1 MSKRKQIETSSRCSN
16 GTRRNK
22 KTGICESVLN
32 KRVSLRSSTRVP
44 RYTAPSIRANIQS
57 GKPSRCPNGSRR
69 NKKTGLCEPIV
80 RARTASTNPPILR
93 QSSIRNSPFRFPYNS
108 AEISPV
114 TRRSPL
120 YARASTNA
128 PIIRQSSI
136 RNSPFRVPYNSAEI
150 SPVTRR
156 SPLYASASNP
166 IYSSASSPLYASAS
180 SPLYAS
186 ASNPPSPIYRAA
198 SPSDFTR
205 YVEKMSKLRQSRLV
219 DLSPSSPFAQMQNN
233 PSLARRDL
241 IQFSPDSKNLIEFS
255 PDLPSSKNLIEFSP
269 DSKNLIE
276 FSPDLP
282 SSKKVTPKQM
292 SLPSKGNS
300 FPFSRYPLPKSAS
313 PETNPFGV
321 YPYTPENTPYSVP
334 WSDVETPRSAS
345 ITSSPLQRPRSLSR
359 KIVLHSKNKSLPS
372 SASSSSFNSLENS
385 PSEVFLTPESDFYL
399 SPEGSPIIFRK
410 SGLSNKLKRKKS
422 DKSSSSYNLPA
433 NKDKYSSKRKNT
445 RSMSR
450 SARNFLP
457 ENEQRTLQK
466 MSARYLSKSLGKSMK
481 SRSPSKS
488 PSPKRVTPASPFYE
502 LYPNY
507 SPLKVKARKSYDS
520 PLLADIIANKKQ
532 MKEFTKKL
540 KYNKEITKARRV
552 VANSTRKKTPVKA
565 QGLFSYLWS
574 KVPNLRDK

>member
-1 MSKRKQIETSSRCSN
+1 MSKRKQIETSSRCPN

-22 KTGICESVLN
+22 KTGNCEARAV
-32 KRVSLRSSTRVP
+32 KRPASITASSKSKITL
-44 RYTAPSIRANIQS
+44 
-57 GKPSRCPNGSRR
+57 GKSSRCPNGSRR

-80 RARTASTNPPILR
+80 RARAASTNPPIIR

-120 YARASTNA
+120 YASAS
-128 PIIRQSSI
+128 
-136 RNSPFRVPYNSAEI
+136 
-150 SPVTRR
+150 

-166 IYSSASSPLYASAS
+166 LYASASSPLYASAS
-180 SPLYAS
+180 SPLYASASSPLYASASSPLYASGSNPLYAS

-205 YVEKMSKLRQSRLV
+205 YVEKMDKLRQSRLV
-219 DLSPSSPFAQMQNN
+219 DLSPSSPFAQMQNNPSLVRRDLIQFSPDSKNLIEFSPTPKNLVEFSPSIPFAQMQNN

-255 PDLPSSKNLIEFSP
+255 PDLPSL
-269 DSKNLIE
+269 
-276 FSPDLP
+276 
-282 SSKKVTPKQM
+282 KKVTPKQM
-292 SLPSKGNS
+292 SLPSKGS
-300 FPFSRYPLPKSAS
+300 RFPFSQYPLPNSARMQGIKMS
-313 PETNPFGV
+313 HKYKKTEKNPFRFVKRFPTNP
-321 YPYTPENTPYSVP
+321 YYS
-334 WSDVETPRSAS
+334 PRIAQLWK
-345 ITSSPLQRPRSLSR
+345 SPT
-359 KIVLHSKNKSLPS
+359 S
-372 SASSSSFNSLENS
+372 SASSSSFHSLENS
-385 PSEVFLTPESDFYL
+385 PSEVFLTPESDVYL
-399 SPEGSPIIFRK
+399 SPERSPIILRN

-422 DKSSSSYNLPA
+422 DKSSSSYSLPA

-450 SARNFLP
+450 SARSFLP

-466 MSARYLSKSLGKSMK
+466 MSARYPSKSLGKSMNQ
-481 SRSPSKS
+481 SSPSKS

-502 LYPNY
+502 LYPKY
-507 SPLKVKARKSYDS
+507 SPRKVKSRKSYSS
-520 PLLADIIANKKQ
+520 PLLSEIIANKKQ
-532 MKEFTKKL
+532 MKEFTRKL

-565 QGLFSYLWS
+565 QGLFSYIWS

>member
-1 MSKRKQIETSSRCSN
+1 M
-16 GTRRNK
+16 
-22 KTGICESVLN
+22 
-32 KRVSLRSSTRVP
+32 
-44 RYTAPSIRANIQS
+44 
-57 GKPSRCPNGSRR
+57 
-69 NKKTGLCEPIV
+69 
-80 RARTASTNPPILR
+80 
-93 QSSIRNSPFRFPYNS
+93 SPFRFPYNS

-114 TRRSPL
+114 T
-120 YARASTNA
+120 YA
-128 PIIRQSSI
+128 
-136 RNSPFRVPYNSAEI
+136 
-150 SPVTRR
+150 
-156 SPLYASASNP
+156 
-166 IYSSASSPLYASAS
+166 SASSPLYASAS

-205 YVEKMSKLRQSRLV
+205 YVEKMSPVYQIPYKTINPRSVRVSPVAPPIPSKLRQQRLV
-219 DLSPSSPFAQMQNN
+219 DL
-233 PSLARRDL
+233 
-241 IQFSPDSKNLIEFS
+241 
-255 PDLPSSKNLIEFSP
+255 
-269 DSKNLIE
+269 
-276 FSPDLP
+276 SPDLP

-372 SASSSSFNSLENS
+372 SASSSSFHSLENS

-399 SPEGSPIIFRK
+399 SPEGSPIILRK

-422 DKSSSSYNLPA
+422 DKSSSSYSLPA

-466 MSARYLSKSLGKSMK
+466 MSARYPSKSLGKSMK

-507 SPLKVKARKSYDS
+507 SPRKVKARKSYDS

-540 KYNKEITKARRV
+540 KYNKEITKARKI
-552 VANSTRKKTPVKA
+552 VANSTRKKTHVQA
-565 QGLFSYLWS
+565 QGWASYLWS

>member
-1 MSKRKQIETSSRCSN
+1 M
-16 GTRRNK
+16 
-22 KTGICESVLN
+22 
-32 KRVSLRSSTRVP
+32 
-44 RYTAPSIRANIQS
+44 
-57 GKPSRCPNGSRR
+57 
-69 NKKTGLCEPIV
+69 
-80 RARTASTNPPILR
+80 
-93 QSSIRNSPFRFPYNS
+93 
-108 AEISPV
+108 SPV
-114 TRRSPL
+114 YQIPYKTINPRSV
-120 YARASTNA
+120 RASTVA
-128 PIIRQSSI
+128 P
-136 RNSPFRVPYNSAEI
+136 
-150 SPVTRR
+150 
-156 SPLYASASNP
+156 P
-166 IYSSASSPLYASAS
+166 IP
-180 SPLYAS
+180 
-186 ASNPPSPIYRAA
+186 
-198 SPSDFTR
+198 
-205 YVEKMSKLRQSRLV
+205 SKLRQSRLV
-219 DLSPSSPFAQMQNN
+219 DLSP
-233 PSLARRDL
+233 
-241 IQFSPDSKNLIEFS
+241 
-255 PDLPSSKNLIEFSP
+255 DLPSL
-269 DSKNLIE
+269 
-276 FSPDLP
+276 
-282 SSKKVTPKQM
+282 KKVTPKQM

-321 YPYTPENTPYSVP
+321 YPYTPENTPYSGP

-359 KIVLHSKNKSLPS
+359 KIVLHSKNKSIPS
-372 SASSSSFNSLENS
+372 SASSSSFHSLENS

-422 DKSSSSYNLPA
+422 DKSSSSYSLPA

-450 SARNFLP
+450 SARSFLP

-466 MSARYLSKSLGKSMK
+466 MSARYSSKSLGKSMK

-507 SPLKVKARKSYDS
+507 SPRKVKARKSYDS

-565 QGLFSYLWS
+565 QGWASYLWS
-574 KVPNLRDK
+574 KVPKLRDK

>member
-1 MSKRKQIETSSRCSN
+1 MSKRKQIEPSSRCPN

-44 RYTAPSIRANIQS
+44 QYTAPSIRANIQS

-80 RARTASTNPPILR
+80 RARTASTN
-93 QSSIRNSPFRFPYNS
+93 
-108 AEISPV
+108 
-114 TRRSPL
+114 
-120 YARASTNA
+120 A

-150 SPVTRR
+150 SPANRR
-156 SPLYASASNP
+156 SPLRA
-166 IYSSASSPLYASAS
+166 SASSPLYASAS
-180 SPLYAS
+180 SPLRASASSPLYASGSNPLYAS

-205 YVEKMSKLRQSRLV
+205 YVEKMSPVYQIPYKTINRRSVRASPVAPPIPSKLRQQRLV
-219 DLSPSSPFAQMQNN
+219 DLSPSSPFAQMQNS
-233 PSLARRDL
+233 PSLARRGL
-241 IQFSPDSKNLIEFS
+241 IQ
-255 PDLPSSKNLIEFSP
+255 
-269 DSKNLIE
+269 

-292 SLPSKGNS
+292 SLPSKANS
-300 FPFSRYPLPKSAS
+300 FPFSQYPLPKSAS

-345 ITSSPLQRPRSLSR
+345 ITSSPLQRPRTLSR
-359 KIVLHSKNKSLPS
+359 KIVLHSKNKSPAS
-372 SASSSSFNSLENS
+372 SASSSSFHSLKNS

-399 SPEGSPIIFRK
+399 SPERSPIILRN

-422 DKSSSSYNLPA
+422 DKSSSSYSLPA
-433 NKDKYSSKRKNT
+433 NRDKYSSKRKNT

-457 ENEQRTLQK
+457 ENEQRTLRK
-466 MSARYLSKSLGKSMK
+466 MSARYPSKSLEKSMK
-481 SRSPSKS
+481 SRNPSKS

-502 LYPNY
+502 LYPKY
-507 SPLKVKARKSYDS
+507 SPRKVKARKSYDS
-520 PLLADIIANKKQ
+520 PLLSEIIANNKQ
-532 MKEFTKKL
+532 MKEFTRKL
-540 KYNKEITKARRV
+540 KYRKEITKARRV
-552 VANSTRKKTPVKA
+552 VANSTRKKTPVQA
-565 QGLFSYLWS
+565 QGWASYLWS
-574 KVPNLRDK
+574 KVPKLRDK

>member
-1 MSKRKQIETSSRCSN
+1 MSKRKQIETSSRCPN

-22 KTGICESVLN
+22 KTGNCEARTV
-32 KRVSLRSSTRVP
+32 KRPALITASSKSKITL
-44 RYTAPSIRANIQS
+44 
-57 GKPSRCPNGSRR
+57 GKSSRCPNGSRK

-80 RARTASTNPPILR
+80 RAPAASTIR

-108 AEISPV
+108 AELSPAN
-114 TRRSPL
+114 RKSPL
-120 YARASTNA
+120 YARASNPLYT
-128 PIIRQSSI
+128 
-136 RNSPFRVPYNSAEI
+136 SA
-150 SPVTRR
+150 S
-156 SPLYASASNP
+156 SPLYASASSP
-166 IYSSASSPLYASAS
+166 IYASGSSPLYASAS

-205 YVEKMSKLRQSRLV
+205 YVEKRDKLRQSRLV

-233 PSLARRDL
+233 PSLTRRDL

-255 PDLPSSKNLIEFSP
+255 PDLPSSKNLIQFSP

-300 FPFSRYPLPKSAS
+300 FPFSQYPLPKSAS

-372 SASSSSFNSLENS
+372 SASSSSFRSLENS
-385 PSEVFLTPESDFYL
+385 PSEVFLTPESDIYL
-399 SPEGSPIIFRK
+399 SPEGSPIILRK

-450 SARNFLP
+450 SARSFLP

-466 MSARYLSKSLGKSMK
+466 MSARYPSKSLGKSMK

-507 SPLKVKARKSYDS
+507 SPRKVKARKSYDS

>member
-1 MSKRKQIETSSRCSN
+1 MSKRKQIEAS
-16 GTRRNK
+16 
-22 KTGICESVLN
+22 
-32 KRVSLRSSTRVP
+32 
-44 RYTAPSIRANIQS
+44 
-57 GKPSRCPNGSRR
+57 SRCPNGSRR
-69 NKKTGLCEPIV
+69 NKKTGNCEARTAKRPASIIASSKSKITLGKSSRCPNGSRKNKKTGLCEPIV
-80 RARTASTNPPILR
+80 RARAAPIIR

-108 AEISPV
+108 AEISPAN
-114 TRRSPL
+114 RKIPL
-120 YARASTNA
+120 YARAS
-128 PIIRQSSI
+128 
-136 RNSPFRVPYNSAEI
+136 SP
-150 SPVTRR
+150 SPV
-156 SPLYASASNP
+156 A
-166 IYSSASSPLYASAS
+166 
-180 SPLYAS
+180 
-186 ASNPPSPIYRAA
+186 PSVL
-198 SPSDFTR
+198 SELS
-205 YVEKMSKLRQSRLV
+205 QQRLV

-233 PSLARRDL
+233 PSLTRRDL
-241 IQFSPDSKNLIEFS
+241 IQFSPDSKNLM
-255 PDLPSSKNLIEFSP
+255 EFSP
-269 DSKNLIE
+269 DSKNLME

-292 SLPSKGNS
+292 SLSSKGNS
-300 FPFSRYPLPKSAS
+300 FPFSQYPLPKSAS

-450 SARNFLP
+450 SARSFLP

-520 PLLADIIANKKQ
+520 PLLSEIIANKKQ
-532 MKEFTKKL
+532 MKEFTRKL
-540 KYNKEITKARRV
+540 KYKKEIAKVRRIV
-552 VANSTRKKTPVKA
+552 SNSTRKKTPVQSQSWA
-565 QGLFSYLWS
+565 SYLWS
-574 KVPNLRDK
+574 KVPKLRDK

>member
-1 MSKRKQIETSSRCSN
+1 MSKRKQIETSSRCPN

-22 KTGICESVLN
+22 KTGNCEARTA
-32 KRVSLRSSTRVP
+32 KRPASTTASSKSKIKLV
-44 RYTAPSIRANIQS
+44 
-57 GKPSRCPNGSRR
+57 KPSRCPNGSRK
-69 NKKTGLCEPIV
+69 NKKTGLCEPNV
-80 RARTASTNPPILR
+80 RARAASTNAPIIR
-93 QSSIRNSPFRFPYNS
+93 QSIIRNSPFRFRYNS

-114 TRRSPL
+114 TRR
-120 YARASTNA
+120 
-128 PIIRQSSI
+128 
-136 RNSPFRVPYNSAEI
+136 
-150 SPVTRR
+150 
-156 SPLYASASNP
+156 
-166 IYSSASSPLYASAS
+166 SPLYASAS

-205 YVEKMSKLRQSRLV
+205 YVEKMDKLRQSRLV
-219 DLSPSSPFAQMQNN
+219 DLSPSSPFAQMRNN
-233 PSLARRDL
+233 PSLTRRDL
-241 IQFSPDSKNLIEFS
+241 IQFSPESKNLMEFS
-255 PDLPSSKNLIEFSP
+255 QSSPFAQTQNTPSLAKRDLIQFSP
-269 DSKNLIE
+269 NPKNLIE

-345 ITSSPLQRPRSLSR
+345 ITSSPLQRPRTLSR

-372 SASSSSFNSLENS
+372 SASSSSFHSLENS
-385 PSEVFLTPESDFYL
+385 PSEVFLTPESDIYL
-399 SPEGSPIIFRK
+399 SPEGSPIILRK

-422 DKSSSSYNLPA
+422 DKSSSSYSRPA

-450 SARNFLP
+450 SARSFLP

-466 MSARYLSKSLGKSMK
+466 MSARYPSKSLGKSMK

-502 LYPNY
+502 LYSKY
-507 SPLKVKARKSYDS
+507 SPQKVKSRKSYDS
-520 PLLADIIANKKQ
+520 PLLAEIIANKKQ

-540 KYNKEITKARRV
+540 KYKKEITKARRV
-552 VANSTRKKTPVKA
+552 VANSTRKKTPVQA
-565 QGLFSYLWS
+565 QGWASYLWS
-574 KVPNLRDK
+574 KVPKLRDK

>member
-1 MSKRKQIETSSRCSN
+1 MSKRKQIETS
-16 GTRRNK
+16 
-22 KTGICESVLN
+22 
-32 KRVSLRSSTRVP
+32 
-44 RYTAPSIRANIQS
+44 
-57 GKPSRCPNGSRR
+57 SRCPNGSRR
-69 NKKTGLCEPIV
+69 NKKTGICEARTAKRPASTAASSKSKITLGKSSRCPNGSRKNKKTGLCEPIV
-80 RARTASTNPPILR
+80 RARAASTNPPIIR

-120 YARASTNA
+120 YASAS
-128 PIIRQSSI
+128 
-136 RNSPFRVPYNSAEI
+136 
-150 SPVTRR
+150 
-156 SPLYASASNP
+156 SPLYASASN
-166 IYSSASSPLYASAS
+166 PLYASAS

-186 ASNPPSPIYRAA
+186 GSNPLYASGSNPPSPIYRAA

-255 PDLPSSKNLIEFSP
+255 PDLPSL
-269 DSKNLIE
+269 
-276 FSPDLP
+276 
-282 SSKKVTPKQM
+282 KKVTPKQM
-292 SLPSKGNS
+292 SLPSKGS
-300 FPFSRYPLPKSAS
+300 RFPFSQYPLPNSARMQGIKMS
-313 PETNPFGV
+313 HKYKKTEKNPFRFVKRFPTNP
-321 YPYTPENTPYSVP
+321 YYS
-334 WSDVETPRSAS
+334 PRIAQLWK
-345 ITSSPLQRPRSLSR
+345 SPG
-359 KIVLHSKNKSLPS
+359 S
-372 SASSSSFNSLENS
+372 SASSSSFHSLENS
-385 PSEVFLTPESDFYL
+385 PSEVFLTPESDVYL
-399 SPEGSPIIFRK
+399 SPERSPIILRN

-422 DKSSSSYNLPA
+422 DKSSSSYSLPA

-450 SARNFLP
+450 SARSFLP

-466 MSARYLSKSLGKSMK
+466 MSARYPSKSLGKSMNQ
-481 SRSPSKS
+481 SSPSKS

-502 LYPNY
+502 LYPKY
-507 SPLKVKARKSYDS
+507 SPRKVKSRKSYSS
-520 PLLADIIANKKQ
+520 PLLSEIIANKKQ
-532 MKEFTKKL
+532 MKEFTRKL

-565 QGLFSYLWS
+565 QGLFSYIWS